1 MKKLI
6 YYSAAIAGISLSLTA
21 IAPQTAR
28 AQQKTEPS
36 ARSGA
41 SGSYDEIIIRR
52 KGNDTGKVTVQLNG
66 SQVLINGRRP
76 EDYKGGDVTVLH
88 KKMHSGEGNA
98 YAFRDFTPR
107 GGIQFF
113 NNRPGGSL
121 FNSNKAQLGVYTG
134 PSDKKGAG
142 ISDVTSGSAAEKSGL
157 KKGDIIT
164 KIDGREISSPADLVE
179 EIGSHQPGDSITI
192 TYERKGKTYTTQA
205 VLDRAPGF
213 SSNGLIAPPGEDREF
228 NFAPVMPGHNFFFNQ
243 PDDNGEP
250 HLGLTIQDQ
259 ADGNGVKVIRVFPH
273 SNAAQAGL
281 KPDDIITEFAGKSV
295 HSVKEMKER
304 LEANKDKE
312 NAEIKVLRNGREQTL
327 MVAMPSAENTITL

>member
-6 YYSAAIAGISLSLTA
+6 YYSAAIAGIGLTLA
-21 IAPQTAR
+21 AMIPIAAQ

-66 SQVLINGRRP
+66 SEVLINGQRP
-76 EDYKGGDVTVLH
+76 EDYKGGNVTVLH
-88 KKMHSGEGNA
+88 RKTRSGEGNT
-98 YAFRDFTPR
+98 YAFRDFAPR

-134 PSDKKGAG
+134 PTDKKGAG
-142 ISDVTSGSAAEKSGL
+142 ISEVTSGSAAEKSGL

-164 KIDGREISSPADLVE
+164 KIDGREISNPGDLVD

-192 TYERKGKTYTTQA
+192 TYERKGKTYTTKA
-205 VLDRAPGF
+205 TLDKAPGF
-213 SSNGLIAPPGEDREF
+213 STNDLVAPPGEDHEF

-243 PDDNGEP
+243 PEDNWEP

-259 ADGNGVKVIRVFPH
+259 PDGKGVKVIRVFPR

-281 KPDDIITEFAGKSV
+281 KPDDIITEFAGKNV

-312 NAEIKVLRNGREQTL
+312 NAEIKVLRNGKEQTL